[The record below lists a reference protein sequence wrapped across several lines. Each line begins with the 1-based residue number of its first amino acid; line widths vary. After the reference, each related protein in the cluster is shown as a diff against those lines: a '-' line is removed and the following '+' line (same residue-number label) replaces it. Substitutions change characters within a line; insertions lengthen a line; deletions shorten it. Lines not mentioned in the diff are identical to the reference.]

1 MRSIEYDQFG
11 DIETPLHERLEL
23 IDNDTKENLRL
34 FILSDLRDAIAND
47 FSDQIQSIIENKGLK
62 IPAKNG
68 GKYPIDE
75 LFSKY
80 DFTLTDLHVGIDF
93 LRREES

>member
-1 MRSIEYDQFG
+1 MWELPTLYTNILPCFGQNFLSIE
-11 DIETPLHERLEL
+11 
-23 IDNDTKENLRL
+23 
-34 FILSDLRDAIAND
+34 DLV
-47 FSDQIQSIIENKGLK
+47 SIQSIIENKGLK